1 MRLCSVHLLTRMA
14 RQVALRGAGR
24 QGDMWISLAQS
35 HEKGSP
41 TFSSGSAVSR
51 GYSYSEQDGEAWGME
66 TYGCI
71 LL

>member
-1 MRLCSVHLLTRMA
+1 MHPLTGMG

-24 QGDMWISLAQS
+24 QGDMWIRL
-35 HEKGSP
+35 EKGSP

-51 GYSYSEQDGEAWGME
+51 GYSYSEQDGETWGME